1 MSRQKLYIALVKI
14 MFGLQCLVTHLFYC
28 DFHNSVESRLPS
40 ACLKLR
46 FGLISEHTCSLGR
59 LTPPLERE
67 LEFTPVLCYFSSQ
80 LEYCYDDIFL
90 EVLQ

>member
-1 MSRQKLYIALVKI
+1 

-59 LTPPLERE
+59 LTHPLERE
-67 LEFTPVLCYFSSQ
+67 LEFTPVLQ
-80 LEYCYDDIFL
+80 LYVTLVHSLNIAMMISF
-90 EVLQ
+90 